1 MLDQIMPRLWTQHII
16 PLAMVLAYAP
26 HLGHMPA
33 WVSMFF
39 VLLWALHLLSRD
51 QRSEIRGQKSE
62 VRCQQKQSITN
73 QNLIARKRKAIFGN
87 NVQEGFISPGLIGF
101 LRLPLATFSLVGVLL
116 YWGGKLGPLP
126 GTALLSLML
135 GIKALEITGYRDRVI
150 TLYTAL
156 FLLFVTVLFHQS
168 LLMSVYILIV
178 SWFLLSALC
187 TLNGQQPGSS
197 LGTSGRILAQALPL
211 AIVFFLIFPR
221 LPGSLFGLTQNP
233 STGRTG
239 LSPTLSPGS
248 ITKLIP
254 SNAPA
259 FRAEFKGHP
268 PDRDK
273 LYWRTAVLRNY
284 DGQKWT
290 PGKHERSM
298 KSRAWAEEY
307 KGQGLN
313 LHIALEPHNS
323 KMLPALDIPV
333 QSSKRTYLLPGQ
345 VVRAEKKVTQTFGY
359 ELTSVPDFAWPPL
372 SLSERKAC
380 LDIDLHK
387 NPRTQKALETM
398 FSAQADPRE
407 KLQDILQFFQ
417 SQDFSYTLS
426 PPPLPQKDPIDAFL
440 FQTRAG
446 YCEHFA
452 QAAVWMARAAGL
464 PARIVVGYQ
473 GGEYNQLA
481 EFILVR
487 ESDAHAW
494 AEVWL
499 PGRGWNRIDPT
510 SFVAPIRIEQGIRQI
525 HPELYVNPLWD
536 IQGLNWMYSAWTQV
550 SMAWDALNYSWREWV
565 VGYSNRQQ
573 SSLFSALGLT
583 ADIRD
588 FLPQLI
594 LIALGTFLTFM
605 LFLALVLHFS
615 RPAKQDPVQ
624 TLYLRFQKKLKKAGI
639 HPLAY
644 EGPLD
649 LANRAGKTRP
659 DLDAKIQYI
668 ISLFIAQRFG
678 PNPTDQGLR
687 MLRKAVQQF

>member
-1 MLDQIMPRLWTQHII
+1 MPRLWTQHII

-26 HLGHMPA
+26 HLGHMPV

-39 VLLWALHLLSRD
+39 VFLWVLHLLSRD
-51 QRSEIRGQKSE
+51 QRSEVSGQTSE
-62 VRCQQKQSITN
+62 VRGQQKQSITN
-73 QNLIARKRKAIFGN
+73 QNLIARKRKSFLGSD
-87 NVQEGFISPGLIGF
+87 VQEGFISPGLIGF
-101 LRLPLATFSLVGVLL
+101 LRLPLAVFSLISVLL

-156 FLLFVTVLFHQS
+156 FLLFVTVLFRES
-168 LLMSVYILIV
+168 FLTGVYILLAAWIL
-178 SWFLLSALC
+178 FSALC
-187 TLNGQQPGSS
+187 TLNGQQPRSS

-211 AIVFFLIFPR
+211 ALVFFILFPR

-239 LSPTLSPGS
+239 LSSTLSPGS
-248 ITKLIP
+248 ITQLIP

-259 FRAEFKGHP
+259 FRARFQGQTPE
-268 PDRDK
+268 RDK
-273 LYWRTAVLRNY
+273 LYWRAAVLRKY

-290 PGKHERSM
+290 SGHADIPL
-298 KSRAWAEEY
+298 SRKELPVPRNN
-307 KGQGLN
+307 GQDRYAV
-313 LHIALEPHNS
+313 HISLEPHNS
-323 KMLPALDIPV
+323 RMLPALDVPV
-333 QSSKRTYLLPGQ
+333 FSSQKTDLLPGQ
-345 VVRAEKKVTQTFGY
+345 IVRAPKKITHTFGY
-359 ELTSVPDFAWPPL
+359 DVTSVPDFTWLPL
-372 SLSERKAC
+372 SRAERKLC
-380 LDIDLHK
+380 LTIDSRSNPGTRNILDQILPTRAAAK
-387 NPRTQKALETM
+387 DKLQAILKFFQDRDFTYTLFPPSLPRTD
-398 FSAQADPRE
+398 S
-407 KLQDILQFFQ
+407 
-417 SQDFSYTLS
+417 
-426 PPPLPQKDPIDAFL
+426 IDAFL
-440 FQTRAG
+440 LQTRAG
-446 YCEHFA
+446 YCEHYA

-473 GGEYNQLA
+473 GGEFNPLA

-499 PGRGWNRIDPT
+499 PDKGWTRVDPT
-510 SFVAPIRIEQGIRQI
+510 SLVAPARIEHGTRQI
-525 HPELYVNPLWD
+525 HPELYASPLWD
-536 IQGLNWMYSAWTQV
+536 IQGLKWMYSAWTQV
-550 SMAWDALNYSWREWV
+550 NMAWDALNYNWREWV

-594 LIALGTFLTFM
+594 LITLGIFLTFM
-605 LFLALVLHFS
+605 LFLAFVLYVS
-615 RPAKQDPVQ
+615 SPTKQDPVQ

-639 HPLAY
+639 HSLAY

-649 LANRAGKTRP
+649 LAYRAGKIRP
-659 DLDAKIQYI
+659 DLDAKIQNI
-668 ISLFIAQRFG
+668 ISLYIAQRFG
-678 PNPTDQGLR
+678 PNPTDHGLR
-687 MLRKAVQQF
+687 RLREAVRQF

>member
-1 MLDQIMPRLWTQHII
+1 MPGLSTQHMI

-26 HLGHMPA
+26 HVGHMPV

-39 VLLWALHLLSRD
+39 VLLWALHLLSSY
-51 QRSEIRGQKSE
+51 QRSEVRGQRTE
-62 VRCQQKQSITN
+62 DRGQQKQRAAK
-73 QNLIARKRKAIFGN
+73 QNLIANKCTAAFGSDA
-87 NVQEGFISPGLIGF
+87 QKGFISPGLIGF
-101 LRLPLATFSLVGVLL
+101 LRLPLAVFSLVGVLL

-156 FLLFVTVLFHQS
+156 FLLFVTVLFRES
-168 LLMSVYILIV
+168 FLSGVYILLAAWI
-178 SWFLLSALC
+178 LLSALC
-187 TLNGQQPGSS
+187 ILNGQQPRSS
-197 LGTSGRILAQALPL
+197 LGTTGRILAQALPL
-211 AIVFFLIFPR
+211 ALIFFLLFPR
-221 LPGSLFGLTQNP
+221 LPGSLFGLIQNP

-239 LSPTLSPGS
+239 LSSTLSPGS
-248 ITKLIP
+248 ISKLIP

-259 FRAEFKGHP
+259 FRAEFDGQP
-268 PDRDK
+268 PERDK
-273 LYWRTAVLRNY
+273 LYWRAAVLRDY

-290 PGKHERSM
+290 PGYAGIPWDHQAAPPSGANTKERYAV
-298 KSRAWAEEY
+298 R
-307 KGQGLN
+307 
-313 LHIALEPHNS
+313 IALEPHNS
-323 KMLPALDIPV
+323 RMLPALDIPV
-333 QSSKRTYLLPGQ
+333 SASEKTFLLPGQ
-345 VVRAEKKVTQTFGY
+345 VLKSKNKVKKTFAY
-359 ELTSVPDFAWPPL
+359 NVASVPDFDWLPL
-372 SLSERKAC
+372 STAERTAC
-380 LDIDLHK
+380 LAINSRS
-387 NPRTQKALETM
+387 NPRTRAVLAEMLPKR
-398 FSAQADPRE
+398 SAAKD
-407 KLQDILQFFQ
+407 KLQAIVQFFQ

-473 GGEYNQLA
+473 GGEFNPLA

-499 PGRGWNRIDPT
+499 PHKGWTRVDPT
-510 SFVAPIRIEQGIRQI
+510 SLVVPARIEHGARQI
-525 HPELYVNPLWD
+525 HPELYASPLWD
-536 IQGLNWMYSAWTQV
+536 IQGLNWMYSAWSQAN
-550 SMAWDALNYSWREWV
+550 MAWDALNYSWREWV
-565 VGYSNRQQ
+565 VGYSNRKQ

-594 LIALGTFLTFM
+594 LIVLGTFLTFM
-605 LFLALVLHFS
+605 LFLALVLYVS
-615 RPAKQDPVQ
+615 RPTKQDPAQ

-649 LANRAGKTRP
+649 LAFRAGKSRP

-668 ISLFIAQRFG
+668 ISLYIAQRFG
-678 PNPTDQGLR
+678 PNPTAHVLR
-687 MLRKAVQQF
+687 RLRKAVHQF